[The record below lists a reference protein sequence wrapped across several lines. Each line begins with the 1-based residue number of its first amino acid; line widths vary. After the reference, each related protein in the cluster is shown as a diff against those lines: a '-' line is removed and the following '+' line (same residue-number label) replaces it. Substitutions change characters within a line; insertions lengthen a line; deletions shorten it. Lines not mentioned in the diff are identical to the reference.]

1 MSTMQVNGNT
11 YTEDDLA
18 GKKYKN
24 TFPDLCRDVYQSLF
38 LTQVA
43 LCKQVFTLSLGVF
56 TFTVESNKAFYIS
69 MKFAAFQALPTSSD
83 YSGYISNPPVFC
95 GTVISYDKGTG
106 SLKVKI
112 DHLFTHGTL
121 STLYFAT
128 TITSTKPVSN
138 TLANKLTSTNGIDL
152 SNQIRRRGTF
162 GISSIRNGLG
172 VMADPVNFPPLP
184 PPYYASLSGTGTVSN
199 YYKDVYAPTTIN
211 PSSISLLC
219 GTGRAAIY
227 LGRKPWIKYNAYLWG
242 TFRFRSAAALSD
254 GTNNYKITLGFRGHG
269 STEAAPLGHSG
280 MGVTYNHAENSG
292 NWVART
298 GNNGTTYS
306 SNSAIAFAIN
316 TEYEI
321 KVRVESNQVKFYVNG
336 SSIGPL
342 TAPTTANV
350 NNFLHPFIMI
360 ERTAGTINVV
370 HAHEISIGGF

>member
-1 MSTMQVNGNT
+1 MQVNGNT
-11 YTEDDLA
+11 YTEDDLV

-43 LCKQVFTLSLGVF
+43 LCKQTFTAALGVF
-56 TFTVESNKAFYIS
+56 TFTVESNKAFHS
-69 MKFAAFQALPTSSD
+69 WVKFAAFQSQPSSAD

-106 SLKVKI
+106 SLKVLV
-112 DHLFTHGTL
+112 DHLFSYGTFG
-121 STLYFAT
+121 TLYFAT
-128 TITSTKPVSN
+128 AITSTKPVTNSVP
-138 TLANKLTSTNGIDL
+138 NKLTGNTYISATNQTL
-152 SNQIRRRGTF
+152 RKGTF
-162 GISSIRNGLG
+162 GVSRIRNGLG
-172 VMADPVNFPPLP
+172 VMGDPANLVLP
-184 PPYYASLSGTGTVSN
+184 PPYYASLSGTGAVFN

-280 MGVTYNHAENSG
+280 MGITYNHAENSG

-321 KVRVESNQVKFYVNG
+321 KVRVEASQVKFYVNG

-342 TAPTTANV
+342 TAPATINV